1 MALIHSKKRDRTSLS
16 PSSIGDASPLAT
28 TTATNQQEEYERAV
42 SFLRE
47 FHSRQATQLSSPTSH
62 HLDAILE
69 TTPDGRSFEDVLSLD
84 FTLALSMGSKGSDSS
99 SSLSSSSH
107 SVTSFSSPNQ
117 PSSLVSSSTSSSSSP
132 HLNRSSKRMKK
143 THTCACLQDL
153 VSDED
158 SSSSSFSS
166 SEDESI
172 LPIFPT
178 LSKSDTSC
186 PPSSSMPPTECYF
199 ALDDSSS
206 PYNIMSHDEDQII
219 LKQRDRYRPLR
230 AFENK

>member
-1 MALIHSKKRDRTSLS
+1 MPISSLS
-16 PSSIGDASPLAT
+16 PSMIGDASPLAT

-107 SVTSFSSPNQ
+107 SAASFSSPNQ
-117 PSSLVSSSTSSSSSP
+117 PSSMVSSSTSSSSSP
-132 HLNRSSKRMKK
+132 NYNRSSKRMKK

-153 VSDED
+153 ISDEAFTRAD
-158 SSSSSFSS
+158 VITLQVSYYDFYQ
-166 SEDESI
+166 SELLINLFFAYQLICHRRS
-172 LPIFPT
+172 PI
-178 LSKSDTSC
+178 KK
-186 PPSSSMPPTECYF
+186 
-199 ALDDSSS
+199 
-206 PYNIMSHDEDQII
+206 
-219 LKQRDRYRPLR
+219 LKKLN
-230 AFENK
+230 F